1 LFAQRTPIKKLCRNR
16 GLVLQDETVTT
27 GTQKIMEEETVPMAA
42 HEAMEEKMEAAVAQ
56 EVMKDKKM
64 VKDRRGIHLTC
75 KRRRL
80 FQDE

>member
-1 LFAQRTPIKKLCRNR
+1 
-16 GLVLQDETVTT
+16 
-27 GTQKIMEEETVPMAA
+27 MEEETVPMAA